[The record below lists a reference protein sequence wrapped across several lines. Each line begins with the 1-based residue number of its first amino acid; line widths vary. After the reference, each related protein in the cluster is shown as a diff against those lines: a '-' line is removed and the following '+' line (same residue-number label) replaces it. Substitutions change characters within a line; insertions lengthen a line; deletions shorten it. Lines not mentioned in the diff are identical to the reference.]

1 MNKDLETG
9 SKKGIIHSTLMIAIL
24 LLGLYIRW
32 PGFYIDTEYRDI
44 YFVWEE
50 GKRIV
55 AGENPY
61 ERVKNSELISNE
73 KFPTYLPPIY
83 LFAALAVKAGFRE
96 FGDFLVFWRFI
107 ILFFDIALGIFIY
120 NINSKERPLLGIFTV
135 FIWFFSRWT
144 LYPWEIANTESIILL
159 MMVLSIYY
167 WEKRPITACLLFGA
181 ALGIK
186 HFGIVFLP
194 ILLAQSRNRKEAL
207 KRLGY
212 ILAIPLATSLP
223 FFLLSPLG
231 FSKALLFSVVREAG
245 THLLEDSISIAILFG
260 EYGILSRF
268 FLFTVYILFWAIA
281 IKEKW
286 NLWLSASVA
295 FLLFLSFNPVLFTQ
309 YFIWPLPFCLLYLGE
324 INSGKNTEEHEIS
337 NTDHGSESQKSVSL
351 P

>member
-1 MNKDLETG
+1 MNKDSDTG
-9 SKKGIIHSTLMIAIL
+9 GQKGIIHSLLIIAIL
-24 LLGLYIRW
+24 LLGLFVRW

-44 YFVWEE
+44 YFVWKE
-50 GKRIV
+50 GKQIV

-61 ERVKNSELISNE
+61 KRVDSSDLIRNE
-73 KFPTYLPPIY
+73 KYPTYLPPVY
-83 LFAALAVKAGFRE
+83 LFAALAIKAGLRE
-96 FGDFLVFWRFI
+96 FERFLVFWRFI

-120 NINSKERPLLGIFTV
+120 LLNSKEKPLLGIFTAFV
-135 FIWFFSRWT
+135 WFFSRWT

-167 WEKRPITACLLFGA
+167 WEKKPRAACLLFGA

-194 ILLAQSRNRKEAL
+194 ILLAQSRNTRVAL

-231 FSKALLFSVVREAG
+231 FSKAMLFSVVREAG
-245 THLLEDSISIAILFG
+245 SHLLEDSISIAILFG
-260 EYGILSRF
+260 KYGILSRF
-268 FLFTVYILFWAIA
+268 FLFTVYILFWMVA
-281 IKEKW
+281 IKERW

-309 YFIWPLPFCLLYLGE
+309 YFVWPLPFCLIYLGE
-324 INSGKNTEEHEIS
+324 L
-337 NTDHGSESQKSVSL
+337 KSIKSDWDS
-351 P
+351 